1 MTTIEQSSRRD
12 QKRLRKQCLQRDGY
26 QCVYSGWFDRHSVKE
41 KRVLLPQGARWGN
54 TECAH
59 IIPFALGS
67 FDDKDSVE
75 TQNKALIWG
84 TLHRYFPA
92 LQGKI
97 DANSINQPGNAVTLA
112 NAVHSVFGDFELMF
126 RPRENAPVCLIS
138 FASCIHLQN
147 INPIFRT
154 RTTQRWYRDM
164 GWSRSRALL

>member
-1 MTTIEQSSRRD
+1 MATIEQSSRRD

-75 TQNKALIWG
+75 TQNKALIWW

-97 DANSINQPGNAVTLA
+97 DASSINQPGNAVTLA
-112 NAVHSVFGDFELMF
+112 NAVHSVFCDFELMF

-138 FASCIHLQN
+138 FALCIHLQN
-147 INPIFRT
+147 INLIFRT